1 MAAPVTYYSPEN
13 FFGRRIAI
21 DDLDANTVRS
31 DLLSAQAFIPLDI
44 CALRE
49 IATNATQNLAAH
61 GGILASDSAPKLE
74 RVNGATD
81 KALRVTWTAEADTDE
96 AQFPPIPWP
105 PDLDPAE
112 DVIVHL
118 LLAREGTTDDCD
130 IDVHAF
136 EVPVTGSAHAADTE
150 MGSKTSALT
159 GAATIIIE
167 VTVTLSASN
176 IAGHPGTLN
185 LSLVPDAH
193 EADDLYLYGAW
204 IEYTR
209 ALRTS

>member
-1 MAAPVTYYSPEN
+1 MAARVTYYSRED
-13 FFGRRIAI
+13 FFGTLI
-21 DDLDANTVRS
+21 DILDLDA
-31 DLLSAQAFIPLDI
+31 DLQADLTSAQTFIPLDI
-44 CALRE
+44 TALRE
-49 IATNATQNLAAH
+49 VATNAIQNLAAH

-118 LLAREGTTDDCD
+118 LLAREGTTDGCI
-130 IDVHAF
+130 IDVQAF
-136 EVPVTGSAHAADTE
+136 ENSAGAYAADTE
-150 MGSKTSALT
+150 MGGDAAALT
-159 GAATIIIE
+159 GAANLVTE

-176 IAGHPGTLN
+176 IAGPPGMLN

-209 ALRTS
+209 LVRTS